1 MAPLQPPACG
11 KPHEKY
17 MLKKKEEYAKSKTAV
32 APPTQARGFDD
43 PFEVDPVE
51 ANKPTSG
58 KAFCGCCPGAATP
71 LPIETVDLEAYSGHW
86 YQVYASCIP
95 KWLFEC
101 GGLATTA
108 DYGPVDGIEAT
119 ALSVKNFGRCFPCFA
134 QMCPT
139 KCPGWGLKGFV
150 VQSPDDAQ
158 GALTVSLG
166 PCATVKC
173 CGGGPEKAKYKAPGN
188 YHIIKLGPI
197 VDGLYD
203 YSVVSNASPASQ
215 LYILTRD
222 TARFKA
228 EYEEEVLA
236 FVKVGDEVGSAL
248 SPSTADRLSP
258 TRAGGGLCQLL
269 QPTAINLPVQGPKVL
284 TWDSRTSLHVYT
296 VCQHRLWRQPPRI
309 FRICKAAAM
318 RLQSRGKGKRPPRG
332 RTGDRAGG
340 AHSISSLTQRQP
352 RSAARGGTDAH
363 THHIYSI
370 LSLYWNR
377 ILLEE
382 P

>member
-1 MAPLQPPACG
+1 MCVSTWRTRSVITFCRHFFANTEHAGLLHAAEQEKKEKERPGKLHRRVANLLLVPPAQPPAVKMAPLQPPACG

-32 APPTQARGFDD
+32 VPPTQARGFDD

-166 PCATVKC
+166 PCATVLRRRAGEGQVQGARQLPYHQAWADRRRPVRLQC
-173 CGGGPEKAKYKAPGN
+173 CLQRLSRLPAIHPNARHRSLQGGIRGGG
-188 YHIIKLGPI
+188 
-197 VDGLYD
+197 
-203 YSVVSNASPASQ
+203 
-215 LYILTRD
+215 
-222 TARFKA
+222 AR
-228 EYEEEVLA
+228 L
-236 FVKVGDEVGSAL
+236 
-248 SPSTADRLSP
+248 RQ
-258 TRAGGGLCQLL
+258 GG
-269 QPTAINLPVQGPKVL
+269 
-284 TWDSRTSLHVYT
+284 R
-296 VCQHRLWRQPPRI
+296 
-309 FRICKAAAM
+309 
-318 RLQSRGKGKRPPRG
+318 
-332 RTGDRAGG
+332 
-340 AHSISSLTQRQP
+340 
-352 RSAARGGTDAH
+352 
-363 THHIYSI
+363 
-370 LSLYWNR
+370 
-377 ILLEE
+377 
-382 P
+382 